1 MVLLIEIDKMIDDN
15 VMYLYI
21 YNRTIEDDE

>member
-1 MVLLIEIDKMIDDN
+1 MMLLIEIDKMIDDN